1 MPGLDVRQN
10 IMSIFGEIPLSRVQK
25 LILAL
30 VHFGLGAFLGLLPA
44 LIGFS
49 CITIAPSAN
58 YWEIIGVLLLVF
70 CLPPGVLFIILGL
83 IGRGKIIFGVFR
95 LLGRDVDTRF
105 M

>member
-1 MPGLDVRQN
+1 
-10 IMSIFGEIPLSRVQK
+10 MSILGETPLSRVHK

-30 VHFGLGAFLGLLPA
+30 VHFGLGAFLGLIPA

-70 CLPPGVLFIILGL
+70 CLPLGFLFAILGL

-95 LLGRDVDTRF
+95 LLGRHVDTRF
-105 M
+105 I